1 MQRNISG
8 KIKVVKQRIIEE
20 ASDLFLQAGVK
31 STTMDDLA
39 RHMGISKRTIYENFK
54 DKETLLIACI
64 DAFRD
69 ENHLFFEKVFTKAEN
84 VVNAILVLL
93 QKGAEQA
100 AQRQFNMIN
109 DIRKYYPLVFKEHL
123 TSLNDNKCKEMGLLI
138 QRGINEG
145 VFREDLNPEIIAYFF
160 CRRPEDHD
168 SWLDKF
174 SIIDVFE
181 NLVITF
187 LRGICTSKGLEIIE
201 KYKNNKPP
209 ILLK

>member
-1 MQRNISG
+1 M
-8 KIKVVKQRIIEE
+8 VKKRIIEE

-109 DIRKYYPLVFKEHL
+109 DIRKYYPQVFKEHL
-123 TSLNDNKCKEMGLLI
+123 TSLNDNKCREMGQLI

-160 CRRPEDHD
+160 CRQSDD
-168 SWLDKF
+168 NDGWLDRF
-174 SIIDVFE
+174 SFVDIFE
-181 NLVITF
+181 NIVITI
-187 LRGICTSKGLEIIE
+187 LRGICTSKGIEIIE
-201 KYKNNKPP
+201 KYKNNTRAV
-209 ILLK
+209 LLK